1 MSAPSACPECLR
13 RSWLLAMLSPY
24 IERYL
29 CSETGASVRDLLAL
43 SNEDLVQ
50 QTAKKVAAQ
59 LLARVAAISEQSF
72 EEQIALD
79 HCWATCQ
86 HSDEY
91 PESLRPLDDAP
102 WALFG
107 RGDQKLLAAH
117 AAQQTVA
124 VVGARR
130 ATSYGREVSRELGRD
145 LSAAAL
151 VVVSGLSFGI
161 DGCSHRG
168 ALDGGRTI
176 AVLGCGPDVA
186 YPASHRS
193 IWRRITETDLVL
205 SELPP
210 GSTPWRWTFPARSR
224 IIAGLAGM
232 TVVVEAAE
240 RSGALVTA
248 EQAADIGHIVGAVPG
263 PITSRAS
270 VGTNALLAHGASIVR
285 SAQDVLDALDA
296 NGKKDGNPGSA

>member
-1 MSAPSACPECLR
+1 MPATSACPDCLR
-13 RSWLLAMLSPY
+13 RSWLLAMLAPY
-24 IERYL
+24 IERFL
-29 CSETGASVRDLLAL
+29 CSGSGSTVHQLLAL

-50 QTAKKVAAQ
+50 LVAPRVAEQ
-59 LLARVAAISEQSF
+59 MLARVAAISEQHF
-72 EEQIALD
+72 IDEIAISR
-79 HCWATCQ
+79 CWATCQ
-86 HSDEY
+86 HSDHY

-107 RGDQKLLAAH
+107 LGDRDLLASH
-117 AAQQTVA
+117 AARRTVA
-124 VVGARR
+124 IVGARR
-130 ATSYGREVSRELGRD
+130 ATSYGREVARELGRD
-145 LSAAAL
+145 LGGAAL

-161 DGCSHRG
+161 DGCAHRG
-168 ALDGGRTI
+168 AIDEGRTI

-193 IWRRITETDLVL
+193 IWRRITETGLIL

-232 TVVVEAAE
+232 TAVVEAAE

-248 EQAADIGHIVGAVPG
+248 EQAADLGHIVGAVPG
-263 PITSRAS
+263 PITSRSS
-270 VGTNALLAHGASIVR
+270 VGTNALLASGAFVIR
-285 SAQDVLDALDA
+285 GAQDVIEALD
-296 NGKKDGNPGSA
+296 GIDKEDGAQA